1 MIWPVLTLSFMGVSL
16 KASETLPPR
25 GRDIDVNGVQHRCYN
40 LAEYKAIASDYL
52 DYGQVIEE
60 VAKLQLMLQLVDANE
75 AAWKSATM
83 AAEAQV
89 DGLQVSL
96 LEEREWRR
104 DDNATARRQRWL
116 FATGLVL
123 SIAALGTM
131 GTIEVVR

>member
-1 MIWPVLTLSFMGVSL
+1 
-16 KASETLPPR
+16 
-25 GRDIDVNGVQHRCYN
+25 
-40 LAEYKAIASDYL
+40 
-52 DYGQVIEE
+52 
-60 VAKLQLMLQLVDANE
+60 
-75 AAWKSATM
+75 
-83 AAEAQV
+83 
-89 DGLQVSL
+89 VSL

>member
-1 MIWPVLTLSFMGVSL
+1 MILPVLTLSFMVANL

-25 GRDIDVNGVQHRCYN
+25 GRDIDVNGAQMRCYN

-52 DYGQVIEE
+52 DYGQVVEE
-60 VAKLQLMLQLVDANE
+60 VAKMQLMLQLVDVNE
-75 AAWKSATM
+75 KAWKSATM

-89 DGLQVSL
+89 DSLQVSL

-123 SIAALGTM
+123 SIVALGTM